1 MISSSAVAAVEA
13 ALRAAGVEPELRTF
27 SESVPTAAAAAVV
40 LGCEV
45 GAIANSLIFAQ
56 APAPAQGSAGPGA
69 AAQAGPGK
77 PPVPLLVLASGAHRV
92 DTAGLAERLGSG
104 KIRRASPEFVLEH
117 TGQQVGGVAPVGHPR
132 PVRTV
137 VDPDLAQ
144 FGVLWAGGGDK
155 YTMFATN
162 FEELVAM
169 TAGTVIPV
177 A

>member
-1 MISSSAVAAVEA
+1 
-13 ALRAAGVEPELRTF
+13 
-27 SESVPTAAAAAVV
+27 
-40 LGCEV
+40 
-45 GAIANSLIFAQ
+45 
-56 APAPAQGSAGPGA
+56 
-69 AAQAGPGK
+69 
-77 PPVPLLVLASGAHRV
+77 
-92 DTAGLAERLGSG
+92 
-104 KIRRASPEFVLEH
+104 
-117 TGQQVGGVAPVGHPR
+117 VGHPR

-169 TAGTVIPV
+169 TDGTVIPV

>member
-1 MISSSAVAAVEA
+1 MICSSAVAAVEA

-27 SESVPTAAAAAVV
+27 SESVPTAAAAA
-40 LGCEV
+40 
-45 GAIANSLIFAQ
+45 
-56 APAPAQGSAGPGA
+56 
-69 AAQAGPGK
+69 
-77 PPVPLLVLASGAHRV
+77 
-92 DTAGLAERLGSG
+92 
-104 KIRRASPEFVLEH
+104 
-117 TGQQVGGVAPVGHPR
+117 
-132 PVRTV
+132 V